1 MKDKQR
7 DKRNIDWLPG
17 VLMAG
22 AISFLLFLYAPMD
35 LYCSNIDEFWFDFDV
50 LLRMAAM
57 MFGISL
63 VTLTALYLLAA
74 WLHHLFYRISLAVG
88 MAVLLITYVQGTFLV
103 GNLPS
108 LDGTAIQWGEYSAL
122 RTESAI
128 LCIAVLVV
136 VTLLFLLLKK
146 QLFGKVCMYIS
157 GCLTLMLL
165 VTATTEVFGS
175 NALEP
180 KLKLQI
186 STKNEFVMSGGQNF
200 VIFMLDAA
208 DSREFSYLLE
218 QNPEYK
224 DIFADFTYFENT
236 VGAYSCTRYSVPYI
250 LSGKWYECETSF
262 AEYMEDIYTKSP
274 LIEELEDREYRIG
287 LYEPDLHAQNN
298 DVLRFDNIFEAE
310 FKVKSYLGLAKQELK
325 LVGYRYAPYWL
336 KKYCVLKQAAFDEQ
350 LEAGEGSGETT
361 ASMDNRVFLDH
372 LNDGGI
378 TVDDTDNSFRFIH
391 LEGAHSPYVY
401 DAEVNV
407 IDESQGTYAQNME
420 ASVTLAER
428 YLSELKKS
436 GAYDNTAIIVMSDHG
451 FNQDIDNA
459 DMGDNS
465 FMRQC
470 GLVLIK
476 GVGESHDTMQ
486 ISEAPVSYEDLQ
498 EAYRRLLD
506 GAWSDTVFDC
516 REGDRRDRRYLWYA
530 VTDEDHL
537 VEYRQTG
544 YASDLSTMIP
554 TGREF
559 RWTKQ

>member
-1 MKDKQR
+1 MKEKEKQ
-7 DKRNIDWLPG
+7 KKDWLPG
-17 VLMAG
+17 VLMAA
-22 AISFLLFLYAPMD
+22 AISFLLFLYAPVD

-63 VTLTALYLLAA
+63 VTLTLLYLLAA
-74 WLHHLFYRISLAVG
+74 WIHPYLYRIGLAVG
-88 MAVLLITYVQGTFLV
+88 LAVLLITYVQGNFLV
-103 GNLPS
+103 GNLPV
-108 LDGTAIQWGEYSAL
+108 LDGTSISWEDYSAL
-122 RTESAI
+122 QTESVI
-128 LCIAVLVV
+128 LCIVVLTIVV
-136 VTLLFLLLKK
+136 LLFLLLKK
-146 QLFGKVCMYIS
+146 QLFGKACMYIS
-157 GCLTLMLL
+157 ACLSLMLL
-165 VTATTEVFGS
+165 VTAITEVFGS
-175 NALEP
+175 DALEP

-186 STKNEFVMSGGQNF
+186 STKNEFVMSGEQNF

-218 QNPEYK
+218 QDPEYR
-224 DIFADFTYFENT
+224 DIFADFTYYENT
-236 VGAYSCTRYSVPYI
+236 VGAYSCTRYAVPYI
-250 LSGKWYECETSF
+250 LSGKWYECDTSF
-262 AEYMEDIYTKSP
+262 EEYMEDLYNTSP
-274 LIEELEDREYRIG
+274 LIEELENRNYRIG

-310 FKVKSYLGLAKQELK
+310 FKVKSYLGMARQELK

-350 LEAGEGSGETT
+350 LEAGEGSGEIT
-361 ASMDNRVFLDH
+361 ASMENRVFLDH
-372 LNDGGI
+372 LNAGGI
-378 TVDDTDNSFRFIH
+378 TVDDTENSFKFIH

-401 DAEVNV
+401 DAEVNI

-420 ASVTLAER
+420 ASLTLAER
-428 YLSELKKS
+428 YLSALKKS
-436 GAYDNTAIIVMSDHG
+436 GTYDNTAIIVMSDHG
-451 FNQDIDNA
+451 FNRDIDNA
-459 DMGDNS
+459 DMGDNP

-470 GLVLIK
+470 GLLLIK
-476 GVGESHDTMQ
+476 GVGETHDTMQ

-506 GAWSDTVFDC
+506 GAWSDAVFDC
-516 REGDRRDRRYLWYA
+516 REGEQRDRRYLWYA
-530 VTDEDHL
+530 VTDEDYL
-537 VEYRQTG
+537 VEYQQTG

>member
-1 MKDKQR
+1 MKEKEKQ
-7 DKRNIDWLPG
+7 KKDWLPG
-17 VLMAG
+17 VLMAA
-22 AISFLLFLYAPMD
+22 AISFLLFLYAPVD

-63 VTLTALYLLAA
+63 VTLTLLYLLAA
-74 WLHHLFYRISLAVG
+74 WIHPYFYRIGLAVG
-88 MAVLLITYVQGTFLV
+88 LAVLLITYVQGNFLV
-103 GNLPS
+103 GNLPV
-108 LDGTAIQWGEYSAL
+108 LDGTSISWEDYSTL
-122 RTESAI
+122 RTESVI
-128 LCIAVLVV
+128 LCIVVLTIVA
-136 VTLLFLLLKK
+136 LLFLLLKK
-146 QLFGKVCMYIS
+146 QLFGKACMYIS
-157 GCLTLMLL
+157 ACLSLMLL
-165 VTATTEVFGS
+165 VTAITEVFGS
-175 NALEP
+175 EALEP

-186 STKNEFVMSGGQNF
+186 STKNEFVMSGEQNF

-224 DIFADFTYFENT
+224 DIFADFTYYENT
-236 VGAYSCTRYSVPYI
+236 VGAYSCTRYAVPYI
-250 LSGKWYECETSF
+250 LSGKWYECDTSF
-262 AEYMEDIYTKSP
+262 EEYMEDLYDKSP
-274 LIEELEDREYRIG
+274 LIEELENRNYRIG

-310 FKVKSYLGLAKQELK
+310 FKVKSYFGMARQELK

-350 LEAGEGSGETT
+350 LEAGEGSGEIT
-361 ASMDNRVFLDH
+361 ASMENRVFLDH
-372 LNDGGI
+372 LNAGGI
-378 TVDDTDNSFRFIH
+378 TVDDTENSFKFIH

-401 DAEVNV
+401 DAEVNI

-428 YLSELKKS
+428 YLSALKKS
-436 GAYDNTAIIVMSDHG
+436 GTYDNTAIIVMSDHG

-459 DMGDNS
+459 DMGDNP

-470 GLVLIK
+470 GLLLIK
-476 GVGESHDTMQ
+476 GVGEKHDTMQ

-516 REGDRRDRRYLWYA
+516 REGDHRDRRYLWYA
-530 VTDEDHL
+530 VTDEDYL
-537 VEYRQTG
+537 VEYQQTG

>member
-1 MKDKQR
+1 MKEKEKQ
-7 DKRNIDWLPG
+7 KRDWLPG
-17 VLMAG
+17 VLMAA
-22 AISFLLFLYAPMD
+22 AISFLLFLYAPVD

-50 LLRMAAM
+50 LLRMATM

-63 VTLTALYLLAA
+63 VTLTLLYLLAA
-74 WLHHLFYRISLAVG
+74 WIHPYFYRIGLAVG
-88 MAVLLITYVQGTFLV
+88 LAVLLITYVQGNFLV
-103 GNLPS
+103 GNLPV
-108 LDGTAIQWGEYSAL
+108 LDGTSISWEDYSTL
-122 RTESAI
+122 QTESVI
-128 LCIAVLVV
+128 LCIVVLTIVV
-136 VTLLFLLLKK
+136 LLFLLLKK
-146 QLFGKVCMYIS
+146 QLFGKACMYIS
-157 GCLTLMLL
+157 ACLSLMLL
-165 VTATTEVFGS
+165 VTAITEVFGS

-186 STKNEFVMSGGQNF
+186 STKNEFVMSGKQNF
-200 VIFMLDAA
+200 VIFILDAA

-218 QNPEYK
+218 QNPEYR
-224 DIFADFTYFENT
+224 DIFADFTYYENT
-236 VGAYSCTRYSVPYI
+236 VGAYSCTRYAVPYI
-250 LSGKWYECETSF
+250 LSGKWYECDTSF
-262 AEYMEDIYTKSP
+262 EEYMEDLYDKSP
-274 LIEELEDREYRIG
+274 LIEELENRNYRIG

-310 FKVKSYLGLAKQELK
+310 FKVKSYFGMARQELK

-350 LEAGEGSGETT
+350 LEAGEGSGEIT
-361 ASMDNRVFLDH
+361 ASMENRVFLDH
-372 LNDGGI
+372 LNAGGI
-378 TVDDTDNSFRFIH
+378 TVDDTENSFKFIH

-401 DAEVNV
+401 DAEVNI

-428 YLSELKKS
+428 YLSALKKS
-436 GAYDNTAIIVMSDHG
+436 GTYDNTAIIVMSDHG

-459 DMGDNS
+459 DMGDNP

-470 GLVLIK
+470 GLLLIK
-476 GVGESHDTMQ
+476 GVGEKHDTMQ

-516 REGDRRDRRYLWYA
+516 REGDHRDRRYLWYA
-530 VTDEDHL
+530 VTDEDYL
-537 VEYRQTG
+537 VEYQQTG

>member
-1 MKDKQR
+1 MKEKEKQ
-7 DKRNIDWLPG
+7 KRDWLPG
-17 VLMAG
+17 VLMAA
-22 AISFLLFLYAPMD
+22 AISFLLFLYAPVD

-57 MFGISL
+57 MFGIGL
-63 VTLTALYLLAA
+63 VTLTLLNLLAA
-74 WLHHLFYRISLAVG
+74 WIHPYFYRIGLAVG
-88 MAVLLITYVQGTFLV
+88 LAVLLITYVQGNFLV
-103 GNLPS
+103 GNLPV
-108 LDGTAIQWGEYSAL
+108 LDGTSIFWEDYSTL
-122 RTESAI
+122 RTESVI
-128 LCIAVLVV
+128 LCIVVLTIVA
-136 VTLLFLLLKK
+136 LLFLLLKK
-146 QLFGKVCMYIS
+146 QLFGKACMYIS
-157 GCLTLMLL
+157 ACLSLMLL
-165 VTATTEVFGS
+165 VTAITEVFGS
-175 NALEP
+175 DALEP

-186 STKNEFVMSGGQNF
+186 STKNEFVMSGEQNF

-218 QNPEYK
+218 QNPEYR
-224 DIFADFTYFENT
+224 DIFADFTYYENT
-236 VGAYSCTRYSVPYI
+236 VGAYSCTRYAVPYI
-250 LSGKWYECETSF
+250 LSGKWYECDTSF
-262 AEYMEDIYTKSP
+262 EEYMEDLYDKSP
-274 LIEELEDREYRIG
+274 LIEELENRNYRIG

-310 FKVKSYLGLAKQELK
+310 FKVKSYFGMARQELK

-350 LEAGEGSGETT
+350 LEAGEGSGEIT
-361 ASMDNRVFLDH
+361 ASMENRVFLDH
-372 LNDGGI
+372 LNAGGI
-378 TVDDTDNSFRFIH
+378 TVDDTENSFKFIH

-401 DAEVNV
+401 DAEVNI

-428 YLSELKKS
+428 YLSALKKS
-436 GAYDNTAIIVMSDHG
+436 GTYDNTAIIVMSDHG

-459 DMGDNS
+459 DMGDNP

-470 GLVLIK
+470 GLLLIK
-476 GVGESHDTMQ
+476 GVGEKHDTMQ

-516 REGDRRDRRYLWYA
+516 REGDHRDRRYLWYA
-530 VTDEDHL
+530 VTDEDYL
-537 VEYRQTG
+537 VEYQQTG
-544 YASDLSTMIP
+544 YASDLSTMLP

>member
-1 MKDKQR
+1 MKEKEKQ
-7 DKRNIDWLPG
+7 KRDWLPG
-17 VLMAG
+17 VLMAA
-22 AISFLLFLYAPMD
+22 AISFLLFLYAPVD

-63 VTLTALYLLAA
+63 VTLTLLYLLAA
-74 WLHHLFYRISLAVG
+74 WIHPYFYRIGLAVG
-88 MAVLLITYVQGTFLV
+88 LAVLLITYVQGNFLV
-103 GNLPS
+103 GNLPV
-108 LDGTAIQWGEYSAL
+108 LDGTSISWEDYSTL
-122 RTESAI
+122 RTESVI
-128 LCIAVLVV
+128 LCIVVLTIVA
-136 VTLLFLLLKK
+136 LLFLLLKK
-146 QLFGKVCMYIS
+146 QLFGKACMYIS
-157 GCLTLMLL
+157 ACLSLMLL
-165 VTATTEVFGS
+165 VTAITEVFGS
-175 NALEP
+175 EALEP

-186 STKNEFVMSGGQNF
+186 STKNEFVMSGKQNF

-218 QNPEYK
+218 QNPEYR
-224 DIFADFTYFENT
+224 DIFADFTYYENT
-236 VGAYSCTRYSVPYI
+236 VGAYSCTRYAVPYI
-250 LSGKWYECETSF
+250 LSGKWYECDTSF
-262 AEYMEDIYTKSP
+262 EEYMEDLYDKSP
-274 LIEELEDREYRIG
+274 LIEELENRNYRIG

-310 FKVKSYLGLAKQELK
+310 FKVKSYFGMARQELK

-361 ASMDNRVFLDH
+361 ASMENRVFLDH
-372 LNDGGI
+372 LNAGGI
-378 TVDDTDNSFRFIH
+378 TVDDTENSFKFIH

-401 DAEVNV
+401 DAEVNI

-428 YLSELKKS
+428 YLSALKKS
-436 GAYDNTAIIVMSDHG
+436 GTYDNTAIIVMSDHG

-459 DMGDNS
+459 DMGDNP

-470 GLVLIK
+470 GLLLIK
-476 GVGESHDTMQ
+476 GVGEKHDTMQ

-516 REGDRRDRRYLWYA
+516 REGDHRDRRYLWYA
-530 VTDEDHL
+530 VTDEDYL
-537 VEYRQTG
+537 VEYQQTG

>member
-1 MKDKQR
+1 MKEKEKQ
-7 DKRNIDWLPG
+7 KKDWLPG
-17 VLMAG
+17 VLMAA
-22 AISFLLFLYAPMD
+22 AISFLLFLYAPVD

-63 VTLTALYLLAA
+63 VTLTLLYLLAA
-74 WLHHLFYRISLAVG
+74 WIHPYLYRIGLAVG
-88 MAVLLITYVQGTFLV
+88 LAVLLITYVQGNFLV
-103 GNLPS
+103 GNLPV
-108 LDGTAIQWGEYSAL
+108 LDGTSISWEDYSAL
-122 RTESAI
+122 QTESVI
-128 LCIAVLVV
+128 LCIVVLTIVV
-136 VTLLFLLLKK
+136 LLFLLLKK
-146 QLFGKVCMYIS
+146 QLFGKACMYIS
-157 GCLTLMLL
+157 ACLSLMLL
-165 VTATTEVFGS
+165 VTAITEVFGS
-175 NALEP
+175 DALEP

-186 STKNEFVMSGGQNF
+186 STKNEFVMSGEQNF
-200 VIFMLDAA
+200 VIFILDAA

-218 QNPEYK
+218 QDPEYR
-224 DIFADFTYFENT
+224 DIFADFTYYENT
-236 VGAYSCTRYSVPYI
+236 VGAYSCTRYAVPYI
-250 LSGKWYECETSF
+250 LSGKWYECDTSF
-262 AEYMEDIYTKSP
+262 EEYMEDLYNTSP
-274 LIEELEDREYRIG
+274 LIEELENRNYRIG

-310 FKVKSYLGLAKQELK
+310 FKVKSYLGMARQELK

-350 LEAGEGSGETT
+350 LEAGEGSGEIT
-361 ASMDNRVFLDH
+361 ASMENRVFLDH
-372 LNDGGI
+372 LNAGGI
-378 TVDDTDNSFRFIH
+378 TVDDTENSFKFIH

-401 DAEVNV
+401 DAEVNI

-428 YLSELKKS
+428 YLSALKKS
-436 GAYDNTAIIVMSDHG
+436 GTYDNTAIIVMSDHG
-451 FNQDIDNA
+451 FNRDIDNA
-459 DMGDNS
+459 DMGDNP

-470 GLVLIK
+470 GLLLIK
-476 GVGESHDTMQ
+476 GVGETHDTMQ

-506 GAWSDTVFDC
+506 GAWSDAVFDC
-516 REGDRRDRRYLWYA
+516 REGEHRDRRYLWYA
-530 VTDEDHL
+530 VTDEDYL
-537 VEYRQTG
+537 VEYQQTG

>member
-1 MKDKQR
+1 MKEKEKQ
-7 DKRNIDWLPG
+7 KRDWLPG
-17 VLMAG
+17 VLMAA
-22 AISFLLFLYAPMD
+22 AISFLLFLYAPVD

-63 VTLTALYLLAA
+63 VTLTLLYLLAA
-74 WLHHLFYRISLAVG
+74 WIHPYFYRIGLAVG
-88 MAVLLITYVQGTFLV
+88 LAVLLITYVQGNFLV
-103 GNLPS
+103 GNLPV
-108 LDGTAIQWGEYSAL
+108 LDGTSISWEDYSML
-122 RTESAI
+122 RTESVI
-128 LCIAVLVV
+128 LCIVVLTIVA
-136 VTLLFLLLKK
+136 LLFLLLKK
-146 QLFGKVCMYIS
+146 QLFGKACMYIS
-157 GCLTLMLL
+157 ACLSLMLL
-165 VTATTEVFGS
+165 VTAITEVLGS
-175 NALEP
+175 DALEP

-186 STKNEFVMSGGQNF
+186 STKNEFVMSGKQNF
-200 VIFMLDAA
+200 LIFMLDAA

-218 QNPEYK
+218 QNPEYR
-224 DIFADFTYFENT
+224 DIFADFTYYENT
-236 VGAYSCTRYSVPYI
+236 VGAYSCTRYAVPYI
-250 LSGKWYECETSF
+250 LSGKWYECDTSF
-262 AEYMEDIYTKSP
+262 EEYMEDLYDKSP
-274 LIEELEDREYRIG
+274 LIEELENRNYRIG

-310 FKVKSYLGLAKQELK
+310 FKVKSYFGMARQELK

-336 KKYCVLKQAAFDEQ
+336 KKYCVLKQAAFDGQ
-350 LEAGEGSGETT
+350 LEAGEGSGEIT
-361 ASMDNRVFLDH
+361 ASMENRVFLDH
-372 LNDGGI
+372 LNAGGI
-378 TVDDTDNSFRFIH
+378 TVDDTENSFKFIH

-401 DAEVNV
+401 DAEVNI

-428 YLSELKKS
+428 YLSALKKS
-436 GAYDNTAIIVMSDHG
+436 GTYDNTAIIVMSDHG

-459 DMGDNS
+459 DMGDNP

-470 GLVLIK
+470 GLLLIK
-476 GVGESHDTMQ
+476 GVGEKHDTMQ

-516 REGDRRDRRYLWYA
+516 REGDHRDRRYLWYA
-530 VTDEDHL
+530 VTDEDYL
-537 VEYRQTG
+537 VEYQQTG

>member
-1 MKDKQR
+1 MKEKEKQ
-7 DKRNIDWLPG
+7 KKDWLPG
-17 VLMAG
+17 VLMAA
-22 AISFLLFLYAPMD
+22 AISFLLFLYAPVD

-63 VTLTALYLLAA
+63 VTLTLLYLLAA
-74 WLHHLFYRISLAVG
+74 WIHPYLYRIGLAVG
-88 MAVLLITYVQGTFLV
+88 LAVLLITYVQGNFLV
-103 GNLPS
+103 GNLPV
-108 LDGTAIQWGEYSAL
+108 LDGTSISWEDYSAL
-122 RTESAI
+122 QTESVI
-128 LCIAVLVV
+128 LCIVVLAVV
-136 VTLLFLLLKK
+136 VLLFLLLKK
-146 QLFGKVCMYIS
+146 QLFGKACMYIS
-157 GCLTLMLL
+157 ACLSLMLL
-165 VTATTEVFGS
+165 VTAITEVFGS
-175 NALEP
+175 DALEP

-186 STKNEFVMSGGQNF
+186 STKNEFVMSGEQNF
-200 VIFMLDAA
+200 VIFILDAA

-218 QNPEYK
+218 QNPEYR
-224 DIFADFTYFENT
+224 DIFADFTYYENT
-236 VGAYSCTRYSVPYI
+236 VGAYSCTRYAVPYI
-250 LSGKWYECETSF
+250 LSGKWYECDTSF
-262 AEYMEDIYTKSP
+262 EEYMEDLYNTSP
-274 LIEELEDREYRIG
+274 LIKELENRNYRIG

-310 FKVKSYLGLAKQELK
+310 FKVKSYLGMARQELK

-350 LEAGEGSGETT
+350 LEAGEGSGEIT
-361 ASMDNRVFLDH
+361 ASMENRVFLDH
-372 LNDGGI
+372 LNAGGI
-378 TVDDTDNSFRFIH
+378 TVDDTENSFKFIH

-401 DAEVNV
+401 DAEVNI

-428 YLSELKKS
+428 YLSALKKS
-436 GAYDNTAIIVMSDHG
+436 GTYDNTAIIVMSDHG
-451 FNQDIDNA
+451 FNRDIDNA
-459 DMGDNS
+459 DMGDNP

-470 GLVLIK
+470 GLLLIK
-476 GVGESHDTMQ
+476 GVGETHDTMQ

-506 GAWSDTVFDC
+506 GAWSDAVFDC
-516 REGDRRDRRYLWYA
+516 REGEHRDRRYLWYA
-530 VTDEDHL
+530 VTDEDYL
-537 VEYRQTG
+537 VEYQQTG

>member
-1 MKDKQR
+1 MKEKEKQ
-7 DKRNIDWLPG
+7 KRDWLPG
-17 VLMAG
+17 VLMAA
-22 AISFLLFLYAPMD
+22 AISFLLFLYAPVD

-63 VTLTALYLLAA
+63 VTLTLLYLLAT
-74 WLHHLFYRISLAVG
+74 WIHPYFYRIGLAVG
-88 MAVLLITYVQGTFLV
+88 LAVLLITYVQGNFLV
-103 GNLPS
+103 GNLPV
-108 LDGTAIQWGEYSAL
+108 LDGTSISWEEYSTL
-122 RTESAI
+122 RTESVI
-128 LCIAVLVV
+128 LCIVVLTIVA
-136 VTLLFLLLKK
+136 LLFLLLKK
-146 QLFGKVCMYIS
+146 QLFGKACMYIS
-157 GCLTLMLL
+157 ACLSLMLL
-165 VTATTEVFGS
+165 VTAITEVFGS
-175 NALEP
+175 DALEP

-186 STKNEFVMSGGQNF
+186 STKNEFVMSGEQNF

-218 QNPEYK
+218 QNPEYR
-224 DIFADFTYFENT
+224 DIFADFTYYENT
-236 VGAYSCTRYSVPYI
+236 VGAYSCTRYAVPYI
-250 LSGKWYECETSF
+250 MSGKWYECDTSF
-262 AEYMEDIYTKSP
+262 EEYMEDLYNTSP
-274 LIEELEDREYRIG
+274 LIEELENRNYRIG

-310 FKVKSYLGLAKQELK
+310 FKVKSYFGMARQELK

-350 LEAGEGSGETT
+350 LEAGEGSGEIT
-361 ASMDNRVFLDH
+361 ASMENRVFLDH
-372 LNDGGI
+372 LNAGGI
-378 TVDDTDNSFRFIH
+378 TVDDTENSFKFIH

-401 DAEVNV
+401 DAEVNI

-428 YLSELKKS
+428 YLSALKKS
-436 GAYDNTAIIVMSDHG
+436 GTYDNTAIIVMSDHG
-451 FNQDIDNA
+451 FNRDIDNA
-459 DMGDNS
+459 DMGDNP

-470 GLVLIK
+470 GLLLIK
-476 GVGESHDTMQ
+476 GVGEKHDTMQ
-486 ISEAPVSYEDLQ
+486 ISEEPVSYEDLQ

-516 REGDRRDRRYLWYA
+516 REGDHRDRRYLWYA
-530 VTDEDHL
+530 VTDEDYL
-537 VEYRQTG
+537 VEYQQTG

>member
-1 MKDKQR
+1 MKEKEKQ
-7 DKRNIDWLPG
+7 KKDWLPG
-17 VLMAG
+17 VLMAA
-22 AISFLLFLYAPMD
+22 AISFLLFLYAPVD

-63 VTLTALYLLAA
+63 VTLTLLYLLAA
-74 WLHHLFYRISLAVG
+74 WIHPYLYRIGLAVG
-88 MAVLLITYVQGTFLV
+88 LAVLLITYVQGNFLV
-103 GNLPS
+103 GNLPV
-108 LDGTAIQWGEYSAL
+108 LDGTSISWEDYSAL
-122 RTESAI
+122 QTESVI
-128 LCIAVLVV
+128 LCIVVLTIVV
-136 VTLLFLLLKK
+136 LLFLLLKK
-146 QLFGKVCMYIS
+146 QLFGKACMYIS
-157 GCLTLMLL
+157 ACLSLMLL
-165 VTATTEVFGS
+165 VTAITEVFG
-175 NALEP
+175 NDALEP

-186 STKNEFVMSGGQNF
+186 STKNEFVMSGEQNF

-218 QNPEYK
+218 QDPEYR
-224 DIFADFTYFENT
+224 DIFADFTYYENT
-236 VGAYSCTRYSVPYI
+236 VGAYSCTRYAVPYI
-250 LSGKWYECETSF
+250 LSGKWYECDTSF
-262 AEYMEDIYTKSP
+262 EEYMEDLYNTSP
-274 LIEELEDREYRIG
+274 LIEELENRNYRIG

-310 FKVKSYLGLAKQELK
+310 FKVKSYLGMARQELK

-350 LEAGEGSGETT
+350 LEAGEGSGEIT
-361 ASMDNRVFLDH
+361 ASMENRVFLDH
-372 LNDGGI
+372 LNAGGI
-378 TVDDTDNSFRFIH
+378 TVDDTENSFKFIH

-401 DAEVNV
+401 DAEVNI

-428 YLSELKKS
+428 YLSALKKS
-436 GAYDNTAIIVMSDHG
+436 GTYDNTAIIVMSDHG
-451 FNQDIDNA
+451 FNRDIDNA
-459 DMGDNS
+459 DMGDNP

-470 GLVLIK
+470 GLLLIK
-476 GVGESHDTMQ
+476 GVGETHDTMQ

-506 GAWSDTVFDC
+506 GAWSDAVFDC
-516 REGDRRDRRYLWYA
+516 REGEHRDRRYLWYA
-530 VTDEDHL
+530 VTDEDYL
-537 VEYRQTG
+537 VEYQQTG

>member
-1 MKDKQR
+1 MKEKEKQ
-7 DKRNIDWLPG
+7 KRDWLPG
-17 VLMAG
+17 VLMAA
-22 AISFLLFLYAPMD
+22 AISFLLFLYAPVD

-63 VTLTALYLLAA
+63 VTLTLLYLLAA
-74 WLHHLFYRISLAVG
+74 WIHPYFYRIGLAVG
-88 MAVLLITYVQGTFLV
+88 LAVLLITYVQGNFLV
-103 GNLPS
+103 GNLPV
-108 LDGTAIQWGEYSAL
+108 LDGTSISWEDYSTL
-122 RTESAI
+122 RTESVI
-128 LCIAVLVV
+128 LCIVVLTIVA
-136 VTLLFLLLKK
+136 LLFLLLKK
-146 QLFGKVCMYIS
+146 QLFGKACMYIS
-157 GCLTLMLL
+157 ACLSLMLL
-165 VTATTEVFGS
+165 VTAITEVLGS
-175 NALEP
+175 DALEP

-186 STKNEFVMSGGQNF
+186 STKNEFVMSGKQNF
-200 VIFMLDAA
+200 LIFMLDAA

-218 QNPEYK
+218 QNPEYR
-224 DIFADFTYFENT
+224 DIFADFTYYENT
-236 VGAYSCTRYSVPYI
+236 VGAYSCTRYAVPYI
-250 LSGKWYECETSF
+250 LSGKWYECDTSF
-262 AEYMEDIYTKSP
+262 EEYMEDLYDKSP
-274 LIEELEDREYRIG
+274 LIEELENRNYRIG

-310 FKVKSYLGLAKQELK
+310 FKVKSYFGMTRQELK

-350 LEAGEGSGETT
+350 LEAGEGSGEIT
-361 ASMDNRVFLDH
+361 ASMENRVFLDH
-372 LNDGGI
+372 LNAGGI
-378 TVDDTDNSFRFIH
+378 TVDDTENSFKFIL

-401 DAEVNV
+401 DAEVNI

-428 YLSELKKS
+428 YLSALKKS
-436 GAYDNTAIIVMSDHG
+436 GTYDNTAIIVMSDHG

-459 DMGDNS
+459 DMGDNP

-470 GLVLIK
+470 GLLLIK
-476 GVGESHDTMQ
+476 GVGEKHDTMQ

-516 REGDRRDRRYLWYA
+516 REGDHRDRRYLWYA
-530 VTDEDHL
+530 VTDEDYL
-537 VEYRQTG
+537 VEYQQTG

-559 RWTKQ
+559 RRTKQ

>member
-1 MKDKQR
+1 MKEKEKQ
-7 DKRNIDWLPG
+7 KKDWLPG
-17 VLMAG
+17 VLMAA
-22 AISFLLFLYAPMD
+22 AISFLLFLYAPVD

-50 LLRMAAM
+50 LLRMAVM

-63 VTLTALYLLAA
+63 VTLTLLYLLAT
-74 WLHHLFYRISLAVG
+74 WIHPYLYRIGLAVG
-88 MAVLLITYVQGTFLV
+88 LAVLLITYVQGNFLV
-103 GNLPS
+103 GNLPV
-108 LDGTAIQWGEYSAL
+108 LDGTSISWEDYSAL
-122 RTESAI
+122 QTESMI
-128 LCIAVLVV
+128 LCIVVLTIVV
-136 VTLLFLLLKK
+136 LLFLLLKK
-146 QLFGKVCMYIS
+146 QLFGKACMYIS
-157 GCLTLMLL
+157 ACLSLMLL
-165 VTATTEVFGS
+165 VTAITEVFGS
-175 NALEP
+175 DALEP

-186 STKNEFVMSGGQNF
+186 STKNEFVMSGEQNF
-200 VIFMLDAA
+200 VIFILDAA

-218 QNPEYK
+218 QNPEYR
-224 DIFADFTYFENT
+224 DIFADFTYYENT
-236 VGAYSCTRYSVPYI
+236 VGAYSCTRYAVPYI
-250 LSGKWYECETSF
+250 LSGKWYECDTSF
-262 AEYMEDIYTKSP
+262 EEYMEDLYNTSP
-274 LIEELEDREYRIG
+274 LIEELENRNYRIG

-310 FKVKSYLGLAKQELK
+310 FKVKSYLGMARQELK

-350 LEAGEGSGETT
+350 LEAGEGSGEIT
-361 ASMDNRVFLDH
+361 ASMENRVFLDH
-372 LNDGGI
+372 LNAGGI
-378 TVDDTDNSFRFIH
+378 TVDDTENSFKFIH

-401 DAEVNV
+401 DAEVNI

-428 YLSELKKS
+428 YLSALKKS
-436 GAYDNTAIIVMSDHG
+436 GTYDNTAIIVMSDHG
-451 FNQDIDNA
+451 FNRDIDNA
-459 DMGDNS
+459 DMGDNP

-470 GLVLIK
+470 GLLLIK
-476 GVGESHDTMQ
+476 GVGETHDTMQ

-516 REGDRRDRRYLWYA
+516 REGDHRDRRYLWYA
-530 VTDEDHL
+530 VTDEDYL
-537 VEYRQTG
+537 VEYQQTG

>member
-1 MKDKQR
+1 MKEKEKQ
-7 DKRNIDWLPG
+7 KKDWLPG
-17 VLMAG
+17 VLMAA
-22 AISFLLFLYAPMD
+22 AISFLLFLYAPVD

-63 VTLTALYLLAA
+63 VTLTLLYLLAA
-74 WLHHLFYRISLAVG
+74 WIHPYFYRIGLAVG
-88 MAVLLITYVQGTFLV
+88 LAVLLITYVQGNFLV
-103 GNLPS
+103 GNLPV
-108 LDGTAIQWGEYSAL
+108 LDGTSISWEEYSTL
-122 RTESAI
+122 RTESVI
-128 LCIAVLVV
+128 LCIVVLTIVA
-136 VTLLFLLLKK
+136 LLFLLLKK
-146 QLFGKVCMYIS
+146 QLFGKACMYIS
-157 GCLTLMLL
+157 ACLSLMLL
-165 VTATTEVFGS
+165 VTAITEVFGS
-175 NALEP
+175 DALEP

-186 STKNEFVMSGGQNF
+186 STKNEFVMSGEQNF

-218 QNPEYK
+218 QNPEYR
-224 DIFADFTYFENT
+224 DIFADFTYYENT
-236 VGAYSCTRYSVPYI
+236 VGAYSCTRYAVPYI
-250 LSGKWYECETSF
+250 MSGKWYECDTSF
-262 AEYMEDIYTKSP
+262 EEYMEDLYNTSP
-274 LIEELEDREYRIG
+274 LIEELENRNYRIG

-310 FKVKSYLGLAKQELK
+310 FKVKSYFGMARQELK

-350 LEAGEGSGETT
+350 LEAGEGSGEIT
-361 ASMDNRVFLDH
+361 ASMENRVFLDH
-372 LNDGGI
+372 LNAGGI
-378 TVDDTDNSFRFIH
+378 TVDDTENSFKFIH

-401 DAEVNV
+401 DAEVNI

-428 YLSELKKS
+428 YLSALKKS
-436 GAYDNTAIIVMSDHG
+436 GTYDNTAIIVMSDHG

-459 DMGDNS
+459 DMGDNP

-470 GLVLIK
+470 GLLLIK
-476 GVGESHDTMQ
+476 GVGEKHDTMQ

-516 REGDRRDRRYLWYA
+516 REGDHRDRRYLWYA
-530 VTDEDHL
+530 VTDEDYL
-537 VEYRQTG
+537 VEYQQTG

>member
-1 MKDKQR
+1 MKEKEKQ
-7 DKRNIDWLPG
+7 KKDWLPG
-17 VLMAG
+17 VLMAA
-22 AISFLLFLYAPMD
+22 AISFLLFLYAPVD

-63 VTLTALYLLAA
+63 VTLTLLYLLAA
-74 WLHHLFYRISLAVG
+74 WIHPYFYRIGLAVG
-88 MAVLLITYVQGTFLV
+88 LAVLLITYVQGNFLV
-103 GNLPS
+103 GNLPV
-108 LDGTAIQWGEYSAL
+108 LDGTSISWEDYSTL
-122 RTESAI
+122 RTESVI
-128 LCIAVLVV
+128 LCIVVLTIVA
-136 VTLLFLLLKK
+136 LLFLLLKK
-146 QLFGKVCMYIS
+146 QLFGKACMYIS
-157 GCLTLMLL
+157 ACLSLMLL
-165 VTATTEVFGS
+165 VTAITEVFGS
-175 NALEP
+175 EALEP

-186 STKNEFVMSGGQNF
+186 STKNEFVMSGKQNF

-224 DIFADFTYFENT
+224 DIFADFTYYENT
-236 VGAYSCTRYSVPYI
+236 VGAYSCTRYAVPYI
-250 LSGKWYECETSF
+250 LSGKWYECDTSF
-262 AEYMEDIYTKSP
+262 EEYMEDLYDKSP
-274 LIEELEDREYRIG
+274 LIEELENRNYRIG

-310 FKVKSYLGLAKQELK
+310 FKVKSYFGMARQELK

-350 LEAGEGSGETT
+350 LEAGEGSGEIT
-361 ASMDNRVFLDH
+361 ASMENRVFLDH
-372 LNDGGI
+372 LNAGGI
-378 TVDDTDNSFRFIH
+378 TVDDTENSFKFIH

-401 DAEVNV
+401 DAEVNI

-428 YLSELKKS
+428 YLSALKKS
-436 GAYDNTAIIVMSDHG
+436 GTYDNTAIIVMSDHG

-459 DMGDNS
+459 DMGDNP

-470 GLVLIK
+470 GLLLIK
-476 GVGESHDTMQ
+476 GVGEKHDTMQ

-516 REGDRRDRRYLWYA
+516 REGDHRDRRYLWYA
-530 VTDEDHL
+530 VTDEDYL
-537 VEYRQTG
+537 VEYQQTG